1 MLLLQQKTKKLLI
14 LKKISDMKKTEQK
27 NDNLEQIKRLLILAL
42 VHQGLQGKDIASVL
56 GVDPAVISRLVP
68 SRQIKKK

>member
-1 MLLLQQKTKKLLI
+1 
-14 LKKISDMKKTEQK
+14 MKKTEQK